1 MKIKLFVILFLTT
14 GLSFPW
20 GDKGHKLIAN
30 KAVELLKEKIK
41 NIEQYQDYITEHS
54 VDPDTR
60 KSQDKTEGPK
70 HYIDID
76 FYKEFLEGR
85 MIQDKDQLI
94 SLYGDSV
101 VTKMGLLPWATL
113 ETLKNLTKAFKE
125 KNRDK
130 VLIYTSDMAH
140 YVGDAHQPM
149 HTILNYDGQFTNQK
163 GVHARYEIYMVNKYI
178 DELSDGI
185 KGLEVAYVKEPL
197 DYIFN
202 YISDSNSLSEVL
214 FAADKFAA
222 SKAGSMESDEYLRL
236 LWFKTKYITGIQFE
250 EAYNS
255 LASLIYT
262 AWVDAGEPSF
272 SEIN

>member
-1 MKIKLFVILFLTT
+1 MKIKLFILLFLTT

-94 SLYGDSV
+94 SLYSDSV

-178 DELSDGI
+178 DELSDGT
-185 KGLEVAYVKEPL
+185 KGFEVVYVKEPL

>member
-1 MKIKLFVILFLTT
+1 MKIKLFVLLFLMT

-60 KSQDKTEGPK
+60 KDQDKTEGPK

-94 SLYGDSV
+94 SLYSDSV

>member
-1 MKIKLFVILFLTT
+1 MKIKLFILLFLTT

-60 KSQDKTEGPK
+60 KDQDKTEGPK

-178 DELSDGI
+178 DELSDGT
-185 KGLEVAYVKEPL
+185 KGFEVVYVKEPL

-222 SKAGSMESDEYLRL
+222 SKAGSMESDEYLEL

>member
-1 MKIKLFVILFLTT
+1 MKIKLFILLFLTT

-60 KSQDKTEGPK
+60 KDQDKTEGPK

-94 SLYGDSV
+94 SLYSDSV

-178 DELSDGI
+178 DELSDGT
-185 KGLEVAYVKEPL
+185 KGFEVVYVKEPL